1 MRIRLGVSAALL
13 AALSSG
19 GFAET
24 LSLDEAIAIA
34 SKNSFSIRIAESNV
48 RKSAAQVDQARA
60 AVLPHATLQGTRTE
74 YDRVQSSFG
83 ARNTTVLVGTVG
95 AQIDISG
102 IISRGIKAAD
112 LAVRASRAGVDAER
126 NTLRNQVRIAY
137 YSVLR
142 AESNVQVLDEA
153 LQNAQRRLDIG
164 QKKLEQGSMSKFDVL
179 RLQTQ
184 VSQSEVA
191 LVAARN
197 TVRTAKQ
204 ALNQAMGRAVESDV
218 EVVSIEAHTMD
229 LPPADELVN
238 EAFAKRPELI
248 SLQYRTI
255 ALEQA
260 RKAQELGQAPS
271 LNVSVNVQRNVNPS
285 AFQRKDTALASAT
298 ITWPIFDAGLTKAR
312 VKAAKEDE
320 EQARQQL
327 GQLKLGVSL
336 EVRNALIQLDNAR
349 ETRRLALQQV
359 AEAKEALRLANVL
372 FENGRGIVL
381 DVTTSEENYTR
392 AQSALNDANY
402 ALLAAEASLQK
413 AIGEDRAFPTT
424 PEGK

>member
-1 MRIRLGVSAALL
+1 MKIRLGVSAALL
-13 AALSSG
+13 AALASG
-19 GFAET
+19 SWAET

-34 SKNSFSIRIAESNV
+34 SRNSFSIRIAESNV